1 MVGYSHWL
9 TPANVPKT
17 DYNVTQEKSGAWGA
31 SSTDPLLLAR
41 KWLIRILFMAYIDH
55 RSAYFIFH

>member
-1 MVGYSHWL
+1 MVGCSHWL

-17 DYNVTQEKSGAWGA
+17 DYNVTQEKKSGAWGA

-41 KWLIRILFMAYIDH
+41 KWLIRILLMAY
-55 RSAYFIFH
+55 